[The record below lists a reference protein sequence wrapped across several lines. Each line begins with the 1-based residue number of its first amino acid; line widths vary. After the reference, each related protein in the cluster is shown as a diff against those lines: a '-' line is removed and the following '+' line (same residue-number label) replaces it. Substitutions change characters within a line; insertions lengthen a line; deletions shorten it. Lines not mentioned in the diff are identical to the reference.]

1 MSGRTSRR
9 SPPELPVR
17 MVGEVADHRILDV
30 NVMGYV
36 HGARAALPQLREQGK
51 GMLINV
57 RHPAS
62 DGLRL

>member
-36 HGARAALPQLREQGK
+36 HGPGGVAA
-51 GMLINV
+51 
-57 RHPAS
+57 AA
-62 DGLRL
+62 